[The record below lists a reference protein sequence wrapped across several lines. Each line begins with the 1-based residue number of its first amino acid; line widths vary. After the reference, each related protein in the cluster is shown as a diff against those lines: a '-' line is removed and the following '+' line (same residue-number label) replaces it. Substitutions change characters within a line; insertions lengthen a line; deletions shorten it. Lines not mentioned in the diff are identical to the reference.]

1 MRGLELVLLEDD
13 HVRGLRVRD
22 RAEGLGVLVHERA
35 EAGDVP
41 AHARERARGGGEG
54 GTRRGSWGMIS
65 GSSSFFALAFF
76 AGGGAGCRLRRR
88 PIPWAGDRA
97 WGASSFDAFGQGEAD
112 SRNARSRRE
121 TRVGA
126 AGDDGGSRVVRLARE
141 RRARPNAI
149 RNTRQ
154 DVAIFASF
162 VNRTRR
168 RPSRR
173 RRAPPPRAQSSRRFA
188 RASPPSALDVVRR
201 RLARGAA
208 LARPRARAALP
219 ARSRSATRSAPVVI
233 VILIPITAAAAP
245 STSARWPPAA
255 TTWTTPGADRTRARA
270 RLPIT
275 LITVS
280 RGGGPATDRA
290 CEEWSAKIARY
301 VAFDEK
307 VVRPNPKNA
316 KDPIAQM
323 RAEGERV
330 MKHVQPDDFVVAL
343 DERGKDLTSEGF
355 AALLADAGDA
365 GKRSVVFALGGPFG
379 HDDAVRRR
387 ADVQL
392 RLGAMVMNHQ
402 VARIVALEQMYRA
415 WTILRG
421 EPYHH

>member
-1 MRGLELVLLEDD
+1 MSSGV
-13 HVRGLRVRD
+13 VS
-22 RAEGLGVLVHERA
+22 RA
-35 EAGDVP
+35 
-41 AHARERARGGGEG
+41 ARL
-54 GTRRGSWGMIS
+54 SL
-65 GSSSFFALAFF
+65 ALA
-76 AGGGAGCRLRRR
+76 
-88 PIPWAGDRA
+88 
-97 WGASSFDAFGQGEAD
+97 
-112 SRNARSRRE
+112 
-121 TRVGA
+121 
-126 AGDDGGSRVVRLARE
+126 LA
-141 RRARPNAI
+141 PL
-149 RNTRQ
+149 
-154 DVAIFASF
+154 S
-162 VNRTRR
+162 
-168 RPSRR
+168 
-173 RRAPPPRAQSSRRFA
+173 
-188 RASPPSALDVVRR
+188 
-201 RLARGAA
+201 
-208 LARPRARAALP
+208 P
-219 ARSRSATRSAPVVI
+219 ARSLSATRSAPRRHRHPHPHHRRRRALDVRAMATGGNNVDD
-233 VILIPITAAAAP
+233 
-245 STSARWPPAA
+245 AR
-255 TTWTTPGADRTRARA
+255 RRSHARA
-270 RLPIT
+270 ARALPIT

-280 RGGGPATDRA
+280 RGGGPAMDRA

-316 KDPIAQM
+316 KDPVAQM